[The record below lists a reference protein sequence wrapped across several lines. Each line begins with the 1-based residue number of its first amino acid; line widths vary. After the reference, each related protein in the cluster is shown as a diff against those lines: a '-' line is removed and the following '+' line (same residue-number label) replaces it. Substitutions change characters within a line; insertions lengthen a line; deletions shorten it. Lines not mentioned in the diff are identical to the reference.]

1 MSDNDLKIANEN
13 KKKLNDNFFSI
24 SKDKIR
30 ASKELKELCY
40 KMFKTEKLL
49 KNTEDDFEQY
59 IQFYKIKQIKN
70 VVLNA
75 EMISTVNSYFENGM
89 NTSLASVAGYMHRNT
104 MVYRLQK
111 VKNVIG
117 LDIRNFNDAVV
128 YKNMLL
134 YFEFV
139 KK

>member
-134 YFEFV
+134 YFEFI

>member
-40 KMFKTEKLL
+40 KLFKTEKLL

-134 YFEFV
+134 YFEFI